1 MILQVKNTQDS
12 ISTKSNIY
20 RKLCTCSV
28 CNNLVCKSLFD
39 YGMHVV
45 RKHSNI
51 NFMNFTIHGLK
62 KFIQIEILK
71 QLKKI
76 KYYNNLSQEKQIE
89 LFTLVKK
96 KLKEETPI
104 ILKGFIPD
112 GRRKSKSRRRSRSKS
127 RRRSNRRS

>member
-1 MILQVKNTQDS
+1 MILQVENTQDT
-12 ISTKSNIY
+12 IPLNIY
-20 RKLCTCSV
+20 NKLCTCSI
-28 CNNLVCKSLFD
+28 CNIKCRSLFD

-45 RKHSNI
+45 RKHSNM
-51 NFMNFTIHGLK
+51 NFVNFTIHGLK

-89 LFTLVKK
+89 LFTIVKK

-112 GRRKSKSRRRSRSKS
+112 GKRKSKSRRSRRKS
-127 RRRSNRRS
+127 RRSKRRS